1 MCVYLII
8 RKGSVT
14 HTDSVVAK
22 VNIDIEDFEDY
33 CTNCQNSA
41 SNAGFLPRISR
52 PLLIEITITC
62 VDEVKS
68 LIRILHPY

>member
-22 VNIDIEDFEDY
+22 VNIDIEDLAYGGKLE
-33 CTNCQNSA
+33 
-41 SNAGFLPRISR
+41 RSR
-52 PLLIEITITC
+52 GDGNRL
-62 VDEVKS
+62 
-68 LIRILHPY
+68 